1 MYIGITA
8 EWNPFHNGHYYM
20 INKIKEQFPDTPII
34 AIMSGS
40 FVQRG
45 EPALFDKWTRAQWAI
60 QHGIDAVI
68 ELPVL
73 CTIQSADKFAEAAVF
88 LLHSLG
94 CTHIAFGTESF
105 SISNL
110 EKIVQWTLNPC
121 FDELFHQFLDE
132 GNTYSISIDKAISIK
147 FPQWDKELTKPN
159 NLLGLRYIQ
168 TARKNNWPLSFIS
181 IKRDKNHPASATIA
195 RQELCTK
202 GSYEL
207 LPPNITND
215 ITTLIQEGHIISYH
229 RYEDACLLSSRIFT
243 KSDLKRSCLFSE
255 GLENRWYDKL
265 QKDSWPNILHDI
277 KNKRYLYSRLKR
289 ISAAL
294 LIAGTRA
301 PSPFSQLHLPGYAR
315 LLALRQ
321 ESSYIL
327 KKAQIPIITRLAKD
341 YKDLNETNQLM
352 LDLDVRA
359 TDIQCYC
366 FKNNIFRQSRID
378 FYHSPLL
385 IK

>member
-1 MYIGITA
+1 M
-8 EWNPFHNGHYYM
+8 
-20 INKIKEQFPDTPII
+20 
-34 AIMSGS
+34 
-40 FVQRG
+40 
-45 EPALFDKWTRAQWAI
+45 
-60 QHGIDAVI
+60 
-68 ELPVL
+68 
-73 CTIQSADKFAEAAVF
+73 
-88 LLHSLG
+88 
-94 CTHIAFGTESF
+94 
-105 SISNL
+105 
-110 EKIVQWTLNPC
+110 
-121 FDELFHQFLDE
+121 
-132 GNTYSISIDKAISIK
+132 
-147 FPQWDKELTKPN
+147 
-159 NLLGLRYIQ
+159 
-168 TARKNNWPLSFIS
+168 
-181 IKRDKNHPASATIA
+181 
-195 RQELCTK
+195 
-202 GSYEL
+202 
-207 LPPNITND
+207 
-215 ITTLIQEGHIISYH
+215 
-229 RYEDACLLSSRIFT
+229 LSSRIFT

-265 QKDSWPNILHDI
+265 QKDSWSNILHDI

-294 LIAGTRA
+294 LIAGTRV
-301 PSPFSQLHLPGYAR
+301 PSPFSKLHLPGYAR

-341 YKDLNETNQLM
+341 YKNLDETNQLM